1 MADFHDVA
9 FVPRLP
15 FGVNVA
21 SRRHID
27 VVALSSGHETRN
39 SRTAETMRHYTIPV
53 GKRPMAEIRAV
64 LAFFEARGGPLHAFR
79 FRDPVEPS
87 TATNGPGP
95 APSDVHLGV
104 GDGVQNQFQLKTASG
119 RTIRK
124 PETSS
129 VVMALNGTALDP
141 GSVSVDAATGIVT
154 LSAAPAPGVAVT
166 GGCLFDVPVRFENQS
181 LQISRAD
188 PESGSL
194 DDLLLTEVIA

>member
-15 FGVNVA
+15 FGINVA

-53 GKRPMAEIRAV
+53 GTRPMAEIRAI

-87 TATNGPGP
+87 TATSGPGP
-95 APSDVHLGV
+95 SPSNVHLGV
-104 GDGVQNQFQLKTASG
+104 GDGAQNQFQLKTASG

-124 PETSS
+124 PEPSS
-129 VVMALNGTALDP
+129 VVMALNGTVIDP
-141 GSVSVDAATGIVT
+141 GSVSVDAATGLVT
-154 LSAAPAPGVAVT
+154 LSVAPALGVAVT

-181 LQISRAD
+181 LQITRAD
-188 PESGSL
+188 PDAGAL
-194 DDLLLTEVIA
+194 DDLILTEVIA